1 MSMAIRGT
9 PAEWTA
15 VETSLVSTVLE
26 LRKWAR
32 GRDADIHVVVIQS
45 DRDTPSV
52 GGGRGGSGAT
62 SAAIAEERAASEI
75 LSERLTAL
83 RRRAG
88 LDGSAVTAL
97 YRSDVSGALG
107 ASPLIAGLDAALRD
121 RALGYYRARSRHTK
135 AVLTR
140 LTSPGQ
146 GALRARLLFKIA
158 HFNEFRGKIAKALK
172 YYSLSYA
179 ALVSMAGGAAGT
191 TCSPAFR
198 AETRGVAECANF
210 KIMRIYLAA
219 GTNGVTTPSGMSGLT
234 GAQAAI
240 MQFAAHLRAWEDAAL
255 ATSGPA
261 LPYVPGACGWVSRQ
275 YVIAAELLQLNLSR
289 PTLET
294 RANHVPEHYY
304 HTAALWAVRRRVA
317 AETQGAITHGS
328 SAPGAALQAAETEL
342 AHWHVVSSPYIGG
355 APHFA
360 PVAGGPP
367 LRSRDEAARA
377 HLIQAESRVPHFD
390 VIFSLLE
397 KAQATAIID
406 GGSGGASRALQAL
419 VAAGT
424 ETTFSP
430 GSSFSYFL
438 SPTAS
443 RARLWRQWLIADE
456 FYARGEA
463 MKALR
468 LLLPIAALM
477 RSDPWG
483 SKLLPSI
490 AKRVKTA
497 AGAINAHGLE
507 VVAAFDELS
516 AAVSSGNDGLSR
528 KLLHDMR
535 KASAGLGAA
544 TAANIH
550 PTHAPYLAIDN
561 RAWNSR
567 TFVTPSQYSQA
578 LVASRGTGR
587 NVVAASVCFSQR
599 SAPGGAIMAVRIFLS
614 SLLPEPLPLSRVEV
628 NCSGVDGDLGL
639 AGEGG
644 GALPS
649 ASAAVPEAS
658 VSAVLLSWDG
668 SSPHPKGAVVA
679 SASDT
684 PGVFKVTLE
693 SDHVDASQPRV
704 ILVRDLTLGCA
715 GAPALCVEYTV
726 RAPSAASLGLASSA
740 DVPAAL
746 AVLAAEART
755 VAFAEDVLV
764 EAAGNSASIEPVAN
778 AASGSVK
785 RKMDVNLTCTD
796 PSAMAG
802 VAQGSPVD
810 ASAAA
815 KVLHM
820 AQQGAHERTIF
831 CTLVRCVV
839 TEGFILNLLPIRL
852 VPLASGLLQQ
862 QRPTSRRSAALLSG
876 DLVGGADAM
885 AIESYLG
892 TKTADEKTRVD
903 LVIKAIADATPACVA
918 HLTRFAGGKASDGL
932 ICGHPGVGAHS
943 ALLVTEAQPD
953 ASLSISQDCGSLPIV
968 TTAGMEHSLSVTIVN
983 GRSSLVGGAVFIH
996 LAACNSSHFAS
1007 AARAGG
1013 LTDVSL
1019 DGAAKSSEKASD
1031 AAVDDADTAK
1041 QILLNSAAAPVIL
1054 VPKGLQLIHA
1064 DGSIKSISEGAAAN
1078 ELVDIK
1084 TCGALGISI
1093 PALQAGETY
1102 NFKVAVAFSDSKQVA
1117 RAVLTARMRIVQ
1129 GDAALGRSGEKGS
1142 AASWVR
1148 TLLDK
1153 PYLHRSALSR
1163 QTIFVR
1169 SPLEL
1174 ANFLLTPDASAPLC
1188 NLAPL
1193 LLRSPPFS
1201 RLRMEEETPQPPVS
1215 SGLQIFSL
1223 LPLSPNVGAAPR
1235 AGHVR
1240 IRSTFR
1246 VSVTVRSAAATTL
1259 MLTGARLLEAPG
1271 ADGGAFEWMTDTKDI
1286 FSQLPGTHCALEST
1300 ASPLLLAAFSCPAAT
1315 RVHLD
1320 PGYTVTFT
1328 LMARAAREGEF
1339 ELGSLELLWSSASGG
1354 TAQSTRLSLP
1364 AVVIHDPPITCDLTL
1379 PFAGSS
1385 SCESL
1390 TLGVRLTN
1398 KTVHFV
1404 ALEAAAY
1411 APGSLATAGS
1421 SRGDATSSLP
1431 PLAAAPP
1438 MAFSI
1443 ELLPGASKSVSL
1455 ALPLRSL
1462 EGYTGPVAL
1471 PGFTLRAIEASG
1483 AGVTGAGTLPPEAPI
1498 PAEKR
1503 ALLAIASAT
1512 MFLEARAE

>member
-1 MSMAIRGT
+1 MAIRGT
-9 PAEWTA
+9 PAEWTS

-198 AETRGVAECANF
+198 AENRGVAECANF

-261 LPYVPGACGWVSRQ
+261 LPYVPGACGWISRQ

-304 HTAALWAVRRRVA
+304 HTAALWAIRRRVA
-317 AETQGAITHGS
+317 AEAQGAITHGS

-342 AHWHVVSSPYIGG
+342 AHWHVVSSPFISG

-367 LRSRDEAARA
+367 VRSRDEAARA
-377 HLIQAESRVPHFD
+377 YLIQTESRVPHFD

-456 FYARGEA
+456 LYARGEA
-463 MKALR
+463 AKALR
-468 LLLPIAALM
+468 LLLPVAALM

-516 AAVSSGNDGLSR
+516 AAVSSGDDGLSR

-535 KASAGLGAA
+535 KASASLGAA
-544 TAANIH
+544 TAANVY

-567 TFVTPSQYSQA
+567 TFVSPSQYSQA
-578 LVASRGTGR
+578 LVASRGMGR
-587 NVVAASVCFSQR
+587 HVVAASVCFAQR

-628 NCSGVDGDLGL
+628 NCAGVDGDLGL

-649 ASAAVPEAS
+649 ASAVVSEAS
-658 VSAVLLSWDG
+658 LSAVLLSWDG

-684 PGVFKVTLE
+684 PGFFKVT
-693 SDHVDASQPRV
+693 SDHTDASQSRV
-704 ILVRDLTLGCA
+704 ILVRDLTLGSA
-715 GAPALCVEYTV
+715 GTPALCIEYTV

-740 DVPAAL
+740 DVPANL

-764 EAAGNSASIEPVAN
+764 EAAGNSVSIEPVAN

-796 PSAMAG
+796 PAAMAG
-802 VAQGSPVD
+802 VAQGSPAD

-815 KVLHM
+815 KVLQV
-820 AQQGAHERTIF
+820 AQQDAHERTIF

-852 VPLASGLLQQ
+852 VPLASGLLHQP
-862 QRPTSRRSAALLSG
+862 RPTSRRSAASLAG
-876 DLVGGADAM
+876 DLVGGADAV

-892 TKTADEKTRVD
+892 MKTADEKHQVD
-903 LVIKAIADATPACVA
+903 LVIKSIADATPACVA

-943 ALLVTEAQPD
+943 TLLVTEAPPD
-953 ASLSISQDCGSLPIV
+953 ASLSISQDGGGSLPIV
-968 TTAGMEHSLSVTIVN
+968 STAGMEHSLSVTIVN
-983 GRSSLVGGAVFIH
+983 GRSSLVGGAVFLH
-996 LAACNSSHFAS
+996 LAACNSLHFAS
-1007 AARAGG
+1007 AARLRAGG
-1013 LTDVSL
+1013 LNDVSL
-1019 DGAAKSSEKASD
+1019 DAADTPKSSEKAD
-1031 AAVDDADTAK
+1031 VNAADTAT

-1054 VPKGLQLIHA
+1054 VPRGLQLVFA

-1084 TCGALGISI
+1084 TGGALGISV
-1093 PALQAGETY
+1093 PALQAGETFS
-1102 NFKVAVAFSDSKQVA
+1102 FKVAIAFSDSKEVA
-1117 RAVLTARMRIVQ
+1117 RAVLTARMRIAQ

-1163 QTIFVR
+1163 QTIYVR

-1174 ANFLLTPDASAPLC
+1174 ANYLLTPDASAPLC

-1201 RLRMEEETPQPPVS
+1201 RLRMEEETPLPPVT
-1215 SGLQIFSL
+1215 GQQIFSL
-1223 LPLSPNVGAAPR
+1223 LPLSLNVGAAPR

-1246 VSVTVRSAAATTL
+1246 VSLTVRSAAATTL

-1271 ADGGAFEWMTDTKDI
+1271 SDGAFEWITDTKDI
-1286 FSQLPGTHCALEST
+1286 FSQLPGIHCMLEST
-1300 ASPLLLAAFSCPAAT
+1300 ASPLLMAAFSCPAAT

-1328 LMARAAREGEF
+1328 LMARAARVGEF
-1339 ELGSLELLWSSASGG
+1339 ELGSLELLWSSSSGG
-1354 TAQSTRLSLP
+1354 TAQSSQLSLP

-1385 SCESL
+1385 SRESL
-1390 TLGVRLTN
+1390 SLGVRLTN

-1421 SRGDATSSLP
+1421 SRGDATLSLP

-1512 MFLEARAE
+1512 MFLEARAD